1 MKGTVPLTFPEELLI
16 GIRELDDQ
24 HRAFYAEIEKLH
36 SAMKAH
42 RLEHVVGMAGYLV
55 DYATVHFEAE
65 ERMMIDAGYPG
76 FPEHLVRHGEF
87 KRALVAWRSRLA
99 TEGPTAS
106 LVVEL
111 SSWLTGWLRDHI
123 RRVDA
128 ELADFL
134 RRRAAAG

>member
-1 MKGTVPLTFPEELLI
+1 MPLPFPEELLI

-24 HRAFYAEIEKLH
+24 HRAFYAEVEKLH
-36 SAMKAH
+36 DAMKAH

-55 DYATVHFEAE
+55 EYATSHFEAE
-65 ERMMIDAGYPG
+65 ERLMIDAGYPG
-76 FPEHLVRHGEF
+76 FPAHLASHGEF
-87 KRALVAWRSRLA
+87 KRALLAWRSRL
-99 TEGPTAS
+99 TREGPTAS
-106 LVVEL
+106 MVVEL

-123 RRVDA
+123 RKVDT